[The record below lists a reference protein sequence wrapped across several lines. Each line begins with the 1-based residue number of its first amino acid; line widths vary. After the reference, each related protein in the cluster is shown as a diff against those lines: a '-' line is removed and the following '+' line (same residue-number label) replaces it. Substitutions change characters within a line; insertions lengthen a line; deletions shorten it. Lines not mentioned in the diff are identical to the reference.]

1 MDSESKVHKDIET
14 TKAFPLA
21 LIHLLFEIGFE
32 AKPRQVLRGYIY
44 SLHSVSTSSVNNEK
58 KSLAAMHTRCQ
69 LSKAR

>member
-14 TKAFPLA
+14 TKAFRLA
-21 LIHLLFEIGFE
+21 LIHLLFKIVCH
-32 AKPRQVLRGYIY
+32 VLRGHIY

-69 LSKAR
+69 L